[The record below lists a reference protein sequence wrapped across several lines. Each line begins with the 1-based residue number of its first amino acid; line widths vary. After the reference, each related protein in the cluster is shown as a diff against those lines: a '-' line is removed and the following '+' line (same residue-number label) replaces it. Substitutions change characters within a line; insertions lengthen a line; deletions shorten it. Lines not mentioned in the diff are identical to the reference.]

1 LKEELKL
8 FILPNCPYCL
18 EALDFINTLKS
29 EEAKYKD
36 IEINIIDEQKNAKLA
51 AKYDYYYVPSFY
63 LGQTKLH
70 EGAATK
76 DKVAAVFHKS
86 LSL

>member
-18 EALDFINTLKS
+18 EVLGFIKILKS
-29 EEAKYKD
+29 EESKYKD
-36 IEINIIDEQKNAKLA
+36 IEVTIIDEQKNFGVA
-51 AKYDYYYVPSFY
+51 AKYNYYYVPSFY
-63 LGQTKLH
+63 LGHIKLH

-76 DKVAAVFHKS
+76 NKVAAIFDKY

>member
-1 LKEELKL
+1 MKEDLKL
-8 FILPNCPYCL
+8 FILPNCPYCHEVL
-18 EALDFINTLKS
+18 GFIKTLKT

-36 IEINIIDEQKNAKLA
+36 IEITMIDEQKNSELA

-63 LGQTKLH
+63 IGQVKLH

-76 DKVAAVFHKS
+76 DKVAAVFDKY

>member
-1 LKEELKL
+1 MKEELKL

-18 EALDFINTLKS
+18 EVLGFIKILKI

-36 IEINIIDEQKNAKLA
+36 IEITMIDEQKNSELA

-63 LGQTKLH
+63 YGQVKLH

-76 DKVAAVFHKS
+76 DKVSAVFDKY
-86 LSL
+86 LSF